1 MRYIHAYSI
10 RSYVKTLV
18 LAIDVLFRLSPAPSV
33 AASKAEIDREV
44 KVALQNLYENNV
56 NRLFN
61 RGHP

>member
-18 LAIDVLFRLSPAPSV
+18 LAIDVLFLLSPAPSV

>member
-1 MRYIHAYSI
+1 MRYIHTYSI
-10 RSYVKTLV
+10 GSYVKTLV
-18 LAIDVLFRLSPAPSV
+18 LAIDVLFLLSPAPSV

-56 NRLFN
+56 TRLFN